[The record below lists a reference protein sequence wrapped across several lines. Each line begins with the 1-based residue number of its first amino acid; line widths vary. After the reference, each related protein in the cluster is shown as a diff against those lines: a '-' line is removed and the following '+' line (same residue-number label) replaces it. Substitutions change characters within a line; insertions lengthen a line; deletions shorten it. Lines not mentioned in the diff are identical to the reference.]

1 MAYNGYQVD
10 KTLVLSLAPPVHQNI
25 FAEHITVQYGISD
38 DTPLPFAPKK
48 VVIIGYAFNDKAQA
62 FVVEIDGNVER
73 PDGKPYHITL
83 STAERVKPF
92 YSNILLENGWDDIE
106 PINLDVTP
114 FMVHW

>member
-25 FAEHITVQYGISD
+25 FAEHITFQYGISD